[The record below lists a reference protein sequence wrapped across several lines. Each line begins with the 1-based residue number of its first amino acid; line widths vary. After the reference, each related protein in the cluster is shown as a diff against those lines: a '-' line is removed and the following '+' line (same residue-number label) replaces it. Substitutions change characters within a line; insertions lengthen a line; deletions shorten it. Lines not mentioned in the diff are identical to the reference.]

1 MSKCSHCGKRVKD
14 PDDIYTF
21 RGKELCEDCATM
33 LQNRDF
39 ASTKVMGCDGPV
51 GRFPQNKSLR

>member
-1 MSKCSHCGKRVKD
+1 MSRCSHCGKQVEN
-14 PDDIYTF
+14 PEDIYTYQ
-21 RGKELCEDCATM
+21 GKELCEDCATM

-51 GRFPQNKSLR
+51 GQSLQNKCLR